1 MNVLE
6 IGCGLVKRP
15 DTTVAIDK
23 SSHAACDIVRD
34 VAKRGIPFN
43 DSWFDKVNSFDI
55 IEHIERYEDLIFFIN
70 EVWRVLKPDGV
81 WEFTTPLGI
90 SGLTNHMTHMRC
102 FTVEGFK
109 YLADDLPDDYEHMRI
124 SDGIVA
130 RFKTEYK
137 NADGILNGIFK
148 VIK

>member
-6 IGCGLVKRP
+6 IGCGLVRRP

-23 SSHAACDIVRD
+23 SRHANCDIVRD

-43 DSWFDKVNSFDI
+43 DSWFDKVNTFDV

-70 EVWRVLKPDGV
+70 EIWRVLKPDGI

-90 SGLTNHMTHMRC
+90 TGLTNHMTHMRC
-102 FTVEGFK
+102 FTEEGFK
-109 YLADDLPDDYEHMRI
+109 YLSDNLPDDYEHMRI
-124 SDGIVA
+124 SDGIIA
-130 RFKTEYK
+130 RYELGFNNANAILVGEFK
-137 NADGILNGIFK
+137 A
-148 VIK
+148 IK